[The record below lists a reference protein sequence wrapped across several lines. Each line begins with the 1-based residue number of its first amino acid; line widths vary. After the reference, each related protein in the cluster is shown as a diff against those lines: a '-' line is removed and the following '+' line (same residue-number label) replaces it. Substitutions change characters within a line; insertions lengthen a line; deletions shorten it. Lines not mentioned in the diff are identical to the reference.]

1 MEKCMLWIIT
11 YFSNYCIYIEC
22 FVKKKIMTFKIE
34 FIHIGL
40 GKIIRKNELENERPV
55 LIRLRELKY

>member
-1 MEKCMLWIIT
+1 
-11 YFSNYCIYIEC
+11 
-22 FVKKKIMTFKIE
+22 MTFKIE